1 MVHRSGRF
9 VKTHPIAVGAA
20 ISVGLGFT
28 GLMAY
33 HGAGFFAKGRKERRQ
48 FGANGVVRDGML
60 KEAIGKLN

>member
-28 GLMAY
+28 GLVAY
-33 HGAGFFAKGRKERRQ
+33 HAGGFFAKGRKERRQ
-48 FGANGVVRDGML
+48 FGVNGVVRDGML